1 MNDATA
7 VSMPARYP
15 VEYDVEPQLTDRNRL
30 TVAFRIILA
39 IPHLLLVGGPGFAFS
54 GGLGFWWWRGDASG
68 FGQGFSGFGGNG
80 VIGLAAGVA
89 SVVAWFAILFTRTH
103 PRGIWDFTYYFMRWR
118 TRAIAYSALLR
129 DEYPPFGD
137 GEYPTMYRVEYPS
150 EDRNLWSVGLRI
162 IYAIPHLIVL
172 FFLGIAWVVTAVIAW
187 FAILFTG
194 AYPEGLYRFAVG
206 YLRWSVRVETYLYL
220 MRDEY
225 PPFSFEP

>member
-39 IPHLLLVGGPGFAFS
+39 IPHLLLVGGPGFAF
-54 GGLGFWWWRGDASG
+54 GGSLGVLWWRDNGDVGSQFAG
-68 FGQGFSGFGGNG
+68 FGSSG
-80 VIGLAAGVA
+80 VIGLAAWVA
-89 SVVAWFAILFTRTH
+89 AIVAWFAILFTKSH
-103 PRGIWDFTYYFMRWR
+103 PRGIWDFTHYFMRWR
-118 TRAIAYSALLR
+118 ARAIAYMALLR

-137 GEYPTMYRVEYPS
+137 GDYPTTYHVEYPA
-150 EDRNLWSVGLRI
+150 EGRNLWSVGLRI

-172 FFLGIAWVVTAVIAW
+172 FFLGIAWFITAVIAW

-225 PPFSFEP
+225 PPFSFDA